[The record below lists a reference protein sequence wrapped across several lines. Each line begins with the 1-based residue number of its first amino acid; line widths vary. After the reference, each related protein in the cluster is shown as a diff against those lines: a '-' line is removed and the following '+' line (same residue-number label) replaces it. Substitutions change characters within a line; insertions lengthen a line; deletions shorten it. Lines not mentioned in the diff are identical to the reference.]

1 MPTHI
6 ADYTPTE
13 NWGDDNKW
21 TNAIMDAFSN
31 ALTTYLNDTLVET
44 VNNGQSNIGAVA
56 ATTTTT
62 NDSLKITGPDGVT
75 LSTTNFDIELPS
87 DTAQGRY
94 ERFTLSSD
102 ITLKISG
109 AHWGLGTTGNVTGAI
124 LRWGF
129 INDGGA
135 TPALWIGYLG
145 NRETVASTSCFTT
158 QTSVTAPEHLLV
170 NRSLAVGTW
179 PVEEFGYF
187 YVDFNDT
194 GDIWTIQSGIGKVFS
209 GRSAD
214 SIPINWNPVVT
225 GCTTTSPSAIQFT
238 WYLVGKMVH
247 VEYNPTGLLTSNATS
262 FTITSLPIKPKYQEN
277 FNTGYGYDN
286 GAALADP
293 IHITTVS
300 QSRTLTLNKN
310 VTSAAWT
317 SSNGKQAVFKIQ
329 YEAYYG

>member
-62 NDSLKITGPDGVT
+62 NDSIKITGPDGVT

-94 ERFTLSSD
+94 EKFTISSD

-109 AHWGLGTTGNVTGAI
+109 AHWGIGTTGNITGAI

-135 TPALWIGYLG
+135 TPALWVGYLG

-179 PVEEFGYF
+179 PVKEFGYC
-187 YVDFNDT
+187 YADFNDT
-194 GDIWTIQSGIGKVFS
+194 GDIWAIQSGIGKVFS

-214 SIPINWNPVVT
+214 GMYQPCN
-225 GCTTTSPSAIQFT
+225 TTHGGFSA
-238 WYLVGKMVH
+238 
-247 VEYNPTGLLTSNATS
+247 NPTYTMYWCLNGKKVHIEYVTTVAGTSNATTY
-262 FTITSLPIKPKYQEN
+262 TITLPIKAN
-277 FNTGYGYDN
+277 RLLAGSNTFFPVDSGS
-286 GAALADP
+286 GA
-293 IHITTVS
+293 TTNAGC
-300 QSRTLTLNKN
+300 QTTA
-310 VTSAAWT
+310 TSATLDIYKTVAAGSWT
-317 SSNGKQAVFKIQ
+317 NSGSKRVGHLSFE